1 MSQDT
6 IIPLVLVPWLVVLDA
21 GPVKIWKPVLIIHVF
36 TTLFDGQDKYRF
48 WELTHP
54 DVTKHVLILQRVSSC
69 TGSYQWT
76 DVSRVEG

>member
-6 IIPLVLVPWLVVLDA
+6 IIPLVLSPLPVVLDA

-48 WELTHP
+48 
-54 DVTKHVLILQRVSSC
+54 
-69 TGSYQWT
+69 
-76 DVSRVEG
+76 